1 MRVPLGYA
9 ECVTLGTAK
18 GFHQF
23 TPAMP
28 AGAQYATVSVEA
40 QSVRWRDDGT
50 DPTAAVGH
58 LLTAGTYRDFDITNV
73 GDNCPLRFI
82 EVTAGARVRVTFYKQ
97 A

>member
-18 GFHQF
+18 GLHQF
-23 TPAMP
+23 TPNVP
-28 AGAQYATVSVEA
+28 AGAQFALVSVEA

-50 DPTAAVGH
+50 EPTALVGH
-58 LLTAGTYRDFDITNV
+58 LLPSGSYREFDVWQGV
-73 GDNCPLRFI
+73 GCPLRFI
-82 EVTAGARVRVTFYKQ
+82 EATAGARIRVTYYKQ